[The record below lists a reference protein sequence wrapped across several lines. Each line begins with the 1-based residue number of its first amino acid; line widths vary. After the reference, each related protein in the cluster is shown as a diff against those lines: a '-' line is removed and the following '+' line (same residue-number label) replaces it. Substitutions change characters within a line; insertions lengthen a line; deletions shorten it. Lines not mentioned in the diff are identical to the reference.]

1 MKYFSYIIIIM
12 LCVTSYGAM
21 GQTQYKSHTV
31 QKGET
36 VSSISR
42 LYKIKPV
49 DIYKLNPNA
58 VSGLQE
64 NDVLVIPSEAFVSTG
79 TAKMKFKTHKVRR
92 KETLYSIAIKYGVE
106 QDDIKKYN
114 KELYSRQLKK
124 GEKIQIPMGFET
136 TSSVAVNPKDKNVIG
151 TDPAAKQHIV
161 QPKETKYG
169 IARMYGVTIAE
180 LEALNPGMGD
190 GLQIGMTLNVPNT
203 SVTESA
209 TIEDEEYDFYEVKK
223 QEGFY
228 RLKVNL
234 GLSEE
239 EIIQLNPYAK
249 DGLKEGMILKIPK
262 QSSSVSISGS
272 VEPVNLESMIINR
285 DQKRI
290 AVLLPFQLQK
300 AVGDSTETNVDL
312 IRENGIMRVALDF
325 HSGIL
330 MAAEFAKDKGISTR
344 IDVYD
349 TQGSAGKVSSIISGN
364 NIKDA
369 DAVIGPLLGK
379 NVEQA
384 ALDLRS
390 SKTPVFSPLSN
401 KTVKMSSN
409 LFQTLPSDEMLKRGM
424 IEYLQRNEMGKNF
437 IIISDV
443 EHAKSK
449 SEILAIF
456 PNAKSAMPRA
466 KGFLYETDIASKIEK
481 GKDNWVILASA
492 DPVIVSNVVNL
503 LHGMPDGFKLRLFT
517 LDKNDAFDFDDISN
531 RNLAKLSFTF
541 PSVNKSYNYKDKDAF
556 LISYKNKYGVL
567 PNRYAVRGFDITYD
581 VLLRLASADNIYDAS
596 DTDYETEYVENK
608 FRYSKKMFS
617 GYQNNAMYIIKYT
630 PTLQFEVVK

>member
-1 MKYFSYIIIIM
+1 
-12 LCVTSYGAM
+12 
-21 GQTQYKSHTV
+21 
-31 QKGET
+31 
-36 VSSISR
+36 
-42 LYKIKPV
+42 
-49 DIYKLNPNA
+49 
-58 VSGLQE
+58 
-64 NDVLVIPSEAFVSTG
+64 
-79 TAKMKFKTHKVRR
+79 
-92 KETLYSIAIKYGVE
+92 
-106 QDDIKKYN
+106 
-114 KELYSRQLKK
+114 
-124 GEKIQIPMGFET
+124 
-136 TSSVAVNPKDKNVIG
+136 
-151 TDPAAKQHIV
+151 
-161 QPKETKYG
+161 
-169 IARMYGVTIAE
+169 
-180 LEALNPGMGD
+180 
-190 GLQIGMTLNVPNT
+190 
-203 SVTESA
+203 
-209 TIEDEEYDFYEVKK
+209 
-223 QEGFY
+223 
-228 RLKVNL
+228 
-234 GLSEE
+234 
-239 EIIQLNPYAK
+239 
-249 DGLKEGMILKIPK
+249 
-262 QSSSVSISGS
+262 
-272 VEPVNLESMIINR
+272 
-285 DQKRI
+285 
-290 AVLLPFQLQK
+290 
-300 AVGDSTETNVDL
+300 
-312 IRENGIMRVALDF
+312 
-325 HSGIL
+325 
-330 MAAEFAKDKGISTR
+330 
-344 IDVYD
+344 
-349 TQGSAGKVSSIISGN
+349 
-364 NIKDA
+364 
-369 DAVIGPLLGK
+369 
-379 NVEQA
+379 
-384 ALDLRS
+384 
-390 SKTPVFSPLSN
+390 
-401 KTVKMSSN
+401 
-409 LFQTLPSDEMLKRGM
+409 M

>member
-1 MKYFSYIIIIM
+1 VKYFSYILIIM
-12 LCVTSYGAM
+12 LCVTSFGVSA
-21 GQTQYKSHTV
+21 QTQYKSHTV

-42 LYKIKPV
+42 LYNIKPV
-49 DIYKLNPNA
+49 DIFKLNPNA
-58 VSGLQE
+58 VSGLQQ

-92 KETLYSIAIKYGVE
+92 KETLYSIASKYGVT

-124 GEKIQIPMGFET
+124 GEKIQIPLGFET
-136 TSSVAVNPKDKNVIG
+136 TTTVEINPKDDNVIG
-151 TDPAAKQHIV
+151 VNTSKKHPV

-169 IARMYGVTIAE
+169 IARMYGITMAE
-180 LEALNPGMGD
+180 LEALNPNLGES
-190 GLQIGMTLNVPNT
+190 LQIGVLLNVPDT
-203 SVTESA
+203 SVTETA
-209 TIEDEEYDFYEVKK
+209 TIEEEEYDFYEVKK

-239 EIIQLNPYAK
+239 EIVALNPYAK

-262 QSSSVSISGS
+262 QSSSVSISGL
-272 VEPVNLESMIINR
+272 VEPVDLESMIINR

-290 AVLLPFQLQK
+290 VVLLPFQLQK

-312 IRENGIMRVALDF
+312 IRENGMMRVSLDF

-330 MAAEFAKDKGISTR
+330 MAAEFAKDKGISSR

-349 TQGSAGKVSSIISGN
+349 TQGSAGKVSSIISSN
-364 NIKDA
+364 HIKDA
-369 DAVIGPLLGK
+369 DAVIGPLLSK

-390 SKTPVFSPLSN
+390 TETPVFSPLTN

-409 LFQTLPSDEMLKRGM
+409 LFQTLPSDEMLKKGM
-424 IEYLQRNEMGKNF
+424 IEYLERNQMGKNF
-437 IIISDV
+437 IIISDTK
-443 EHAKSK
+443 HAKSK
-449 SEILAIF
+449 AEILAAF

-503 LHGMPDGFKLRLFT
+503 LHGMPDDYQLRLFT

-556 LISYKNKYGVL
+556 LVSYKNKYGVL

-581 VLLRLASADNIYDAS
+581 ILLRLASADNIYDAS